1 MKTITCLAL
10 REFTQFVEG
19 FGMVVGAPE
28 SSLDEAKKPQVPE
41 HVVGQFVEAGLV
53 KAPKG
58 WAKAA
63 PADADDAGA
72 AAAADDAPAADA
84 PPA

>member
-19 FGMVVGAPE
+19 HGMVVGAPE
-28 SSLDEAKKPQVPE
+28 SSLDEAKEPQVPE
-41 HVVGQFVEAGLV
+41 HVVGQFVETGLV

-58 WAKAA
+58 WAKAK
-63 PADADDAGA
+63 PAAADDAGA
-72 AAAADDAPAADA
+72 APAAPAEDA

>member
-1 MKTITCLAL
+1 MKTIACLAL

-19 FGMVVGAPE
+19 HGMVVGAPD

-41 HVVGQFVEAGLV
+41 HVIGQFVEAGLV

-58 WAKAA
+58 WAKAEPTA
-63 PADADDAGA
+63 AEDAGA
-72 AAAADDAPAADA
+72 APAAPAEDAPAA
-84 PPA
+84 